1 MYPARELTELATRK
15 LALQQDIARRRAE
28 CAAALAAVARPLAWL
43 DGTFAFC
50 RRYSPF
56 APFAAVALGW
66 FLQRA
71 VFPRR
76 KALGWLGRWGPLV
89 FRAVRLVRT
98 VGKVC
103 SGTAGSWD
111 DADRFRDPDPGENGS
126 PAVGVSPGEH
136 RRWP

>member
-1 MYPARELTELATRK
+1 MDPARELTELAARK
-15 LALQQDIARRRAE
+15 IALQQDIARRRAD
-28 CAAALAAVARPLAWL
+28 CATALAAVARPLEWL

-50 RRYSPF
+50 RRFSPF

-89 FRAVRLVRT
+89 FRAVRLIGT
-98 VGKVC
+98 VGKVRFE
-103 SGTAGSWD
+103 TAGSPN
-111 DADRFRDPDPGENGS
+111 DAGRPRGPDHGENGS
-126 PAVGVSPGEH
+126 PGVGAPPGER
-136 RRWP
+136 RRWH